1 MRWLLVV
8 ILFIAACA
16 APTPAEILADDFVS
30 DAEYLAA
37 IEAVGDCVE
46 AAGAGLSVEFDRNLT
61 PSFTASGGEN
71 IEEVLDTCF
80 ERHLGRVE
88 LAWADQ
94 HAPTSEDE
102 AAFYDAVV
110 SCVEDELGMDFGTVE
125 PENSGRGMDTSVTD
139 AAIAADPD
147 LYRRCFNRQLAKEN
161 G

>member
-1 MRWLLVV
+1 MRWLSVL
-8 ILFIAACA
+8 ILLITSCA
-16 APTPAEILADDFVS
+16 APTPAGILADGFVS

-46 AAGAGLSVEFDRNLT
+46 ATGADFSFEFDRNLT
-61 PSFTASGGEN
+61 PYFSASGGEN
-71 IEEVLDTCF
+71 LDEVMDACV

-88 LAWADQ
+88 LVWADQ

-110 SCVEDELGMDFGTVE
+110 SCVEKGLGMDFGTVQSQS
-125 PENSGRGMDTSVTD
+125 SGRGVDTSVTD

-147 LYRRCFNRQLAKEN
+147 LYGSCLNLQLAKED